1 MFEVS
6 ADLTSEILS
15 EECSGKQV
23 FWNWQ
28 SKFLKNTYKEVNF
41 KLQAPINR
49 LFGKR
54 GDFASYSVTLL
65 KMKFSI
71 GIFHGF

>member
-6 ADLTSEILS
+6 ADLTSEILT
-15 EECSGKQV
+15 ETCSGTQV

-28 SKFLKNTYKEVNF
+28 PKFLKNTYKEVDF
-41 KLQAPINR
+41 ELQDPINR
-49 LFGKR
+49 FFEKQGV
-54 GDFASYSVTLL
+54 FTSYPATLL

-71 GIFHGF
+71 DIFRRF

>member
-6 ADLTSEILS
+6 ADLTSEILT
-15 EECSGKQV
+15 ETCSGTQV

-28 SKFLKNTYKEVNF
+28 LKFLKNTYKEVHF
-41 KLQAPINR
+41 ELQVPINR
-49 LFGKR
+49 LFEKR
-54 GDFASYSVTLL
+54 DVFTSYPPTLL

-71 GIFHGF
+71 GIFHRF